1 MKLVSTRD
9 FSQKAD
15 LSYALL
21 NPSASGGGLFSPER
35 LPLLSEDFFK
45 QCEDLS
51 YKQIA
56 LKIIESFDFDVSSE
70 VFESA
75 LKRYDKFEN
84 PACPVQI
91 KKLSE
96 NAYILELY
104 HGPTLAFKDM
114 ALQPFGALLKSIAKS
129 RNEKFLIMCATS
141 GDTGPATL
149 EAFADDENIKAV
161 CLYPQGG
168 TSEIQRQQ
176 MVKQSAANLKIL
188 GVRGNFDDTQRALK
202 SLLADEDF
210 KNELARAN
218 LNLSA
223 ANSVNFGRIL
233 FQIIYYIYASIY
245 FSKHGVLS
253 PEQNLKQ
260 SDQCQACGKNFGAA
274 ASTGSV
280 ESANSTESGSGAGG
294 AKSAK
299 SSAKGGAK
307 FNTFDVIVPSGN
319 FGNALG
325 AYFAKKMGAKIGKI
339 KIASN
344 ANNILT
350 ELFTRGIYDL
360 RGRELI
366 RTISPAMD
374 ILVSSNVERLL
385 SDMFGDART
394 SELMQSLA
402 RDKFYKLSAS
412 ELAKLR
418 EIFEADFCDDA
429 QCAKFIKQESSRGVL
444 VDPHTATCFKL
455 LDESRL
461 NLVIS
466 TAKWIKFTP
475 SMIGAI
481 KGRACED
488 EQADMIALS
497 KEFRSD
503 IPPQISRLFSAPQVH
518 SSVVEQSEIK
528 NAIMEWIKK

>member
-35 LPLLSEDFFK
+35 LPFLSEDFFK

-70 VFESA
+70 VFEDA

-210 KNELARAN
+210 RNELARAN

-260 SDQCQACGKNFGAA
+260 SDQCQACGKNFSAA
-274 ASTGSV
+274 AG
-280 ESANSTESGSGAGG
+280 ASGAESV
-294 AKSAK
+294 KQS
-299 SSAKGGAK
+299 AK

-402 RDKFYKLSAS
+402 RDKFYKLSES

-444 VDPHTATCFKL
+444 IDPHTATCFKL

-488 EQADMIALS
+488 ERADMIALS

>member
-35 LPLLSEDFFK
+35 LPFLSEDFFK

-56 LKIIESFDFDVSSE
+56 LKIIESFGFDVSSE
-70 VFESA
+70 IFEDA

-114 ALQPFGALLKSIAKS
+114 ALQPFGALLKSIAKA

-233 FQIIYYIYASIY
+233 FQIIYYLYASIY

-260 SDQCQACGKNFGAA
+260 SNQCTACSQNLDAA
-274 ASTGSV
+274 T
-280 ESANSTESGSGAGG
+280 SANSAQSTKQST
-294 AKSAK
+294 
-299 SSAKGGAK
+299 K

-360 RGRELI
+360 QNRELI

-374 ILVSSNVERLL
+374 ILISSNVERLL

-402 RDKFYKLSAS
+402 RDKFYKLSES

-418 EIFEADFCDDA
+418 EVFEADFCDDA

-444 VDPHTATCFKL
+444 IDPHTATCFKL

-488 EQADMIALS
+488 ERADMIALS

>member
-70 VFESA
+70 VFEDA

-129 RNEKFLIMCATS
+129 RGEKFLIMCATS

-202 SLLADEDF
+202 SLLADDDF

-233 FQIIYYIYASIY
+233 FQIIYYLYASIY

-253 PEQNLKQ
+253 HEQNLNQ
-260 SDQCQACGKNFGAA
+260 SEQCPACSKNFGAA
-274 ASTGSV
+274 I
-280 ESANSTESGSGAGG
+280 SANSAQ
-294 AKSAK
+294 SAK
-299 SSAKGGAK
+299 PSSK
-307 FNTFDVIVPSGN
+307 FKTFDVIVPSGN

-360 RGRELI
+360 RNRELI

-374 ILVSSNVERLL
+374 ILISSNVERLL
-385 SDMFGDART
+385 SDMFGDTRT

-412 ELAKLR
+412 ELAKLQ
-418 EIFEADFCDDA
+418 EVFEADFCDDA

-444 VDPHTATCFKL
+444 IDPHTATCFKL

-488 EQADMIALS
+488 ERADMIALS

>member
-202 SLLADEDF
+202 SLLADDDF

-253 PEQNLKQ
+253 PEQNLNQ

-274 ASTGSV
+274 G
-280 ESANSTESGSGAGG
+280 ANSAQN
-294 AKSAK
+294 AKQS
-299 SSAKGGAK
+299 AK

-360 RGRELI
+360 RNRELI

-374 ILVSSNVERLL
+374 ILISSNVERLL

-418 EIFEADFCDDA
+418 EVFEADFCDDT

-444 VDPHTATCFKL
+444 IDPHTATCFKL

-488 EQADMIALS
+488 ERADMIALS
-497 KEFRSD
+497 KEFHSD

>member
-35 LPLLSEDFFK
+35 LPLLNEDFFK

-70 VFESA
+70 VFENA

-114 ALQPFGALLKSIAKS
+114 ALQPFGALLKSIAKA

-202 SLLADEDF
+202 SLLADDDF

-253 PEQNLKQ
+253 PEQNLNQ
-260 SDQCQACGKNFGAA
+260 SDRCPACGKNFGAA
-274 ASTGSV
+274 AG
-280 ESANSTESGSGAGG
+280 ANSAQ
-294 AKSAK
+294 SAK
-299 SSAKGGAK
+299 PSAK

-360 RGRELI
+360 RSRELI

-374 ILVSSNVERLL
+374 ILISSNVERLL

-418 EIFEADFCDDA
+418 EVFEADFCGDT

-444 VDPHTATCFKL
+444 IDPHTATCFKL

-488 EQADMIALS
+488 ERADMIALS

>member
-1 MKLVSTRD
+1 MKLVCTRD

-21 NPSASGGGLFSPER
+21 NPSARGGGLFSPER

-202 SLLADEDF
+202 SLLADNDF

-233 FQIIYYIYASIY
+233 FQIIYYLYASIY

-253 PEQNLKQ
+253 YEQNLKQ
-260 SDQCQACGKNFGAA
+260 SNQCTACGKNFDAA
-274 ASTGSV
+274 AG
-280 ESANSTESGSGAGG
+280 ASGAESV
-294 AKSAK
+294 KQSAK
-299 SSAKGGAK
+299 FSS
-307 FNTFDVIVPSGN
+307 FDVIVPSGN

-350 ELFTRGIYDL
+350 ELFTSGIYDL

-402 RDKFYKLSAS
+402 RDKFYQLSAS

-444 VDPHTATCFKL
+444 IDPHTATCFKL

-488 EQADMIALS
+488 ERADMIALS

>member
-21 NPSASGGGLFSPER
+21 NPSARGGGLFSPER
-35 LPLLSEDFFK
+35 MPFLSDDFFK

-70 VFESA
+70 VFEDA

-210 KNELARAN
+210 RNELARAN

-233 FQIIYYIYASIY
+233 FQIIYYLYASIY

-260 SDQCQACGKNFGAA
+260 SDQCQACGKNFDAA
-274 ASTGSV
+274 G
-280 ESANSTESGSGAGG
+280 ANSAQSVKQS
-294 AKSAK
+294 
-299 SSAKGGAK
+299 AK

-402 RDKFYKLSAS
+402 RDKFYKISAS

-418 EIFEADFCDDA
+418 EVFEADFCDDT

-444 VDPHTATCFKL
+444 IDPHTATCFKL

-461 NLVIS
+461 NLVVS

-488 EQADMIALS
+488 ERADMIALS

-518 SSVVEQSEIK
+518 SSVVEQNEIK

>member
-56 LKIIESFDFDVSSE
+56 LKIIKSFDFDVSSE
-70 VFESA
+70 IFESA

-114 ALQPFGALLKSIAKS
+114 ALQPFGALLKSIAKA

-233 FQIIYYIYASIY
+233 FQIIYYLYASIY

-253 PEQNLKQ
+253 FEQNLKQ
-260 SDQCQACGKNFGAA
+260 SDQCQACSQNLDAA
-274 ASTGSV
+274 AG
-280 ESANSTESGSGAGG
+280 ANSAQSVKQS
-294 AKSAK
+294 
-299 SSAKGGAK
+299 AK

-360 RGRELI
+360 RKRELI

-418 EIFEADFCDDA
+418 EVFEADFCDDA

-444 VDPHTATCFKL
+444 IDPHTATCFKL

-461 NLVIS
+461 NLVVS

-488 EQADMIALS
+488 ERADMIALS
-497 KEFRSD
+497 KEFHSD

>member
-70 VFESA
+70 VFEDA

-233 FQIIYYIYASIY
+233 FQIIYYLYASIY

-260 SDQCQACGKNFGAA
+260 SDQCQACSQNLDAA
-274 ASTGSV
+274 AG
-280 ESANSTESGSGAGG
+280 ANSAQSVKQGS
-294 AKSAK
+294 
-299 SSAKGGAK
+299 K

-374 ILVSSNVERLL
+374 ILISSNVERLL

-402 RDKFYKLSAS
+402 RDKFYQLSAS

-418 EIFEADFCDDA
+418 EVFEADFCDDA

-444 VDPHTATCFKL
+444 IDPHTATCFKL

-488 EQADMIALS
+488 ERADMIALS

>member
-35 LPLLSEDFFK
+35 LPLLSDDFFK

-70 VFESA
+70 IFERA

-149 EAFADDENIKAV
+149 EAFADDENIKTV

-202 SLLADEDF
+202 SLLADDDF

-233 FQIIYYIYASIY
+233 FQIIYYLYASIY

-253 PEQNLKQ
+253 PEQNLNQ

-274 ASTGSV
+274 AG
-280 ESANSTESGSGAGG
+280 ANSAQN
-294 AKSAK
+294 AKQS
-299 SSAKGGAK
+299 AK

-402 RDKFYKLSAS
+402 RDKFYKLSES

-418 EIFEADFCDDA
+418 EVFEADFCDDA

-444 VDPHTATCFKL
+444 IDPHTATCFKL

-481 KGRACED
+481 KGRVCED
-488 EQADMIALS
+488 ERADMIALS

-503 IPPQISRLFSAPQVH
+503 IPPQITRLFSAPQVH

>member
-45 QCEDLS
+45 QCKDLS

-70 VFESA
+70 VFEDA

-233 FQIIYYIYASIY
+233 FQIIYYLYASIY

-260 SDQCQACGKNFGAA
+260 SDQCTACSQNLDAA
-274 ASTGSV
+274 T
-280 ESANSTESGSGAGG
+280 SANGAQ
-294 AKSAK
+294 SAK
-299 SSAKGGAK
+299 QNAK

-350 ELFTRGIYDL
+350 ELFTSGIYDL

-385 SDMFGDART
+385 SDQFGDART

-418 EIFEADFCDDA
+418 EVFEADFCDDA

-444 VDPHTATCFKL
+444 IDPHTATCFKL

-488 EQADMIALS
+488 ERADMIALS
-497 KEFRSD
+497 KEFCND

>member
-15 LSYALL
+15 LSCALL

-70 VFESA
+70 VFEDA

-114 ALQPFGALLKSIAKS
+114 ALQPFGALLKSIAKA

-260 SDQCQACGKNFGAA
+260 SDQCRACGKNFGAA
-274 ASTGSV
+274 G
-280 ESANSTESGSGAGG
+280 ANSAQ
-294 AKSAK
+294 SAK
-299 SSAKGGAK
+299 HSAKFK
-307 FNTFDVIVPSGN
+307 TFDVIVPSGN

-360 RGRELI
+360 RKRELI

-374 ILVSSNVERLL
+374 ILISSNVERLL
-385 SDMFGDART
+385 SDMFGDTRT

-444 VDPHTATCFKL
+444 IDPHTATCFKL

-488 EQADMIALS
+488 ERADMIALS

>member
-21 NPSASGGGLFSPER
+21 NPSANGGGLFSPER

-56 LKIIESFDFDVSSE
+56 LKIIDSFDFDVNSE
-70 VFESA
+70 VFEDA

-202 SLLADEDF
+202 SLLADDDF

-233 FQIIYYIYASIY
+233 FQIIYYLYASIY

-260 SDQCQACGKNFGAA
+260 SDQCATCGKSFDA
-274 ASTGSV
+274 T
-280 ESANSTESGSGAGG
+280 SANSAQ
-294 AKSAK
+294 SAK
-299 SSAKGGAK
+299 QSAK

-360 RGRELI
+360 RNRELI

-402 RDKFYKLSAS
+402 RDKFYKLSES
-412 ELAKLR
+412 ELTKLR
-418 EIFEADFCDDA
+418 EVFEADFCDDT

-444 VDPHTATCFKL
+444 IDPHTATCFKL

-488 EQADMIALS
+488 ERADMIALS

>member
-70 VFESA
+70 IFESA

-202 SLLADEDF
+202 SLLADDDF

-233 FQIIYYIYASIY
+233 FQIIYYLYASIY

-253 PEQNLKQ
+253 SEQNSKQ
-260 SDQCQACGKNFGAA
+260 SDQCPACGKNFDAA
-274 ASTGSV
+274 ASV
-280 ESANSTESGSGAGG
+280 SGAESVKPN
-294 AKSAK
+294 AKP
-299 SSAKGGAK
+299 SS
-307 FNTFDVIVPSGN
+307 FDVIVPSGN

-360 RGRELI
+360 RNRELI

-374 ILVSSNVERLL
+374 ILISSNVERLL

-418 EIFEADFCDDA
+418 EIFEADFCDDT

-444 VDPHTATCFKL
+444 IDPHTATCFKL
-455 LDESRL
+455 LDKSRL

-488 EQADMIALS
+488 ERADMIALS

-503 IPPQISRLFSAPQVH
+503 IPPQISRLFSAPQMH

>member
-70 VFESA
+70 VFEDA

-202 SLLADEDF
+202 SLLADDDF
-210 KNELARAN
+210 RNELARAN

-233 FQIIYYIYASIY
+233 FQIIYYLYASIY

-260 SDQCQACGKNFGAA
+260 SDQCAACGKNFGAA
-274 ASTGSV
+274 AG
-280 ESANSTESGSGAGG
+280 ANSAQSVKQS
-294 AKSAK
+294 
-299 SSAKGGAK
+299 AK

-350 ELFTRGIYDL
+350 ELFTSGIYDL
-360 RGRELI
+360 RKRELI

-402 RDKFYKLSAS
+402 RDKFYKLSES

-444 VDPHTATCFKL
+444 IDPHTATCFKL

-488 EQADMIALS
+488 ERADMIALS

>member
-35 LPLLSEDFFK
+35 LPLLSEDFLK
-45 QCEDLS
+45 QCEELS

-70 VFESA
+70 VFEDA

-233 FQIIYYIYASIY
+233 FQIIYYLYASIY

-253 PEQNLKQ
+253 FEQNLKQ
-260 SDQCQACGKNFGAA
+260 SNQCTAGGKNFGGA
-274 ASTGSV
+274 
-280 ESANSTESGSGAGG
+280 ESASGAESV
-294 AKSAK
+294 KQSAK
-299 SSAKGGAK
+299 FK
-307 FNTFDVIVPSGN
+307 TFDVIVPSGN

-402 RDKFYKLSAS
+402 RDKFYKISAS

-418 EIFEADFCDDA
+418 EVFEADFCDDT

-444 VDPHTATCFKL
+444 IDPHTATCFKL

-461 NLVIS
+461 NLVVS

-488 EQADMIALS
+488 ERADMIALS

>member
-176 MVKQSAANLKIL
+176 MVKQSVANLKIL

-233 FQIIYYIYASIY
+233 FQIIYYLYASIY

-260 SDQCQACGKNFGAA
+260 SDQCTACGKNFDAA
-274 ASTGSV
+274 AG
-280 ESANSTESGSGAGG
+280 ASGAQSV
-294 AKSAK
+294 KQSAK
-299 SSAKGGAK
+299 FK
-307 FNTFDVIVPSGN
+307 TFDVIVPSGN

-360 RGRELI
+360 RKRELI

-374 ILVSSNVERLL
+374 ILISSNVERLL

-418 EIFEADFCDDA
+418 EVFEADFCDDA

-444 VDPHTATCFKL
+444 IDPHTATCFKL

-488 EQADMIALS
+488 ERADMIALS
-497 KEFRSD
+497 KEFRSN

>member
-35 LPLLSEDFFK
+35 LPLLSEDFLK

-233 FQIIYYIYASIY
+233 FQIIYYLYASIY

-253 PEQNLKQ
+253 FEQNLKQ
-260 SDQCQACGKNFGAA
+260 SDQCQACSQNLDAA
-274 ASTGSV
+274 AG
-280 ESANSTESGSGAGG
+280 ANSAQSVKQS
-294 AKSAK
+294 
-299 SSAKGGAK
+299 AK

-360 RGRELI
+360 RKRELI

-402 RDKFYKLSAS
+402 RDKFYQLSAS

-418 EIFEADFCDDA
+418 EVFEADFCDDA

-444 VDPHTATCFKL
+444 IDPHTATCFKL

-461 NLVIS
+461 NLVVS

-488 EQADMIALS
+488 ERADMIALS
-497 KEFRSD
+497 KEFHSD

>member
-70 VFESA
+70 VFEDA

-188 GVRGNFDDTQRALK
+188 GVRGNFDDAQRALK

-233 FQIIYYIYASIY
+233 FQIIYYLYASIY
-245 FSKHGVLS
+245 FSKHGILS

-260 SDQCQACGKNFGAA
+260 SDQCQACSKNFGAA
-274 ASTGSV
+274 AG
-280 ESANSTESGSGAGG
+280 ANSAQ
-294 AKSAK
+294 SAK
-299 SSAKGGAK
+299 QGSK

-360 RGRELI
+360 RKRELI

-374 ILVSSNVERLL
+374 ILISSNVERLL

-429 QCAKFIKQESSRGVL
+429 QCAKFIKQESSHGVL

-488 EQADMIALS
+488 ERADMIALS

>member
-21 NPSASGGGLFSPER
+21 NPSARGGGLFSPER

-45 QCEDLS
+45 QCEDLN

-56 LKIIESFDFDVSSE
+56 LKIIENFDFDVSSE

-202 SLLADEDF
+202 SLLADDDF
-210 KNELARAN
+210 RNELARAN

-233 FQIIYYIYASIY
+233 FQIIYYLYASIY

-253 PEQNLKQ
+253 SEKNLKQ
-260 SDQCQACGKNFGAA
+260 SDQCQACGKNFDAA
-274 ASTGSV
+274 GSN
-280 ESANSTESGSGAGG
+280 SAQSVKQS
-294 AKSAK
+294 
-299 SSAKGGAK
+299 AK

-350 ELFTRGIYDL
+350 ELFTSGTYDL
-360 RGRELI
+360 RNRELI

-412 ELAKLR
+412 ELAKLQ

-429 QCAKFIKQESSRGVL
+429 QCAKFIKQESNRGVL
-444 VDPHTATCFKL
+444 IDPHTATCFKL

-461 NLVIS
+461 NLVVS

-481 KGRACED
+481 KGRACKD
-488 EQADMIALS
+488 ERADMIALS
-497 KEFRSD
+497 KEFHSD

-528 NAIMEWIKK
+528 DAIMEWIKK

>member
-56 LKIIESFDFDVSSE
+56 LKIIDSFDFDVNSE
-70 VFESA
+70 VFEDA

-233 FQIIYYIYASIY
+233 FQIIYYLYASIY

-260 SDQCQACGKNFGAA
+260 SDQCATCGKNFDA
-274 ASTGSV
+274 T
-280 ESANSTESGSGAGG
+280 SANSAQ
-294 AKSAK
+294 SAK
-299 SSAKGGAK
+299 QSAK

-350 ELFTRGIYDL
+350 ELFTSGIYDL
-360 RGRELI
+360 RGRELV

-394 SELMQSLA
+394 NELMQSLA

-418 EIFEADFCDDA
+418 EVFEADFCDDA

-444 VDPHTATCFKL
+444 IDPHTATCFKL

-488 EQADMIALS
+488 ERADMIALS

>member
-35 LPLLSEDFFK
+35 LPLLSEDFLK

-70 VFESA
+70 IFEDA

-84 PACPVQI
+84 PACPIQI

-202 SLLADEDF
+202 SLLADDDF

-233 FQIIYYIYASIY
+233 FQIIYYLYASIY

-260 SDQCQACGKNFGAA
+260 SDQCAACGKNFGSA
-274 ASTGSV
+274 AS
-280 ESANSTESGSGAGG
+280 ASGAQSV
-294 AKSAK
+294 KQS
-299 SSAKGGAK
+299 AK

-360 RGRELI
+360 RNRELI

-374 ILVSSNVERLL
+374 ILISSNVERLL

-418 EIFEADFCDDA
+418 EVFEADFCDDA

-444 VDPHTATCFKL
+444 IDPHTATCFKL

-488 EQADMIALS
+488 ERADMIALS

>member
-114 ALQPFGALLKSIAKS
+114 ALQPFGVLLKSIAKA

-188 GVRGNFDDTQRALK
+188 GVCGNFDDTQRALK
-202 SLLADEDF
+202 SLLADDDF

-253 PEQNLKQ
+253 PEQNLNQ
-260 SDQCQACGKNFGAA
+260 SDQCQACSQNLDAA
-274 ASTGSV
+274 AG
-280 ESANSTESGSGAGG
+280 ANSAHSVKPS
-294 AKSAK
+294 
-299 SSAKGGAK
+299 AK

-360 RGRELI
+360 RKRELI

-374 ILVSSNVERLL
+374 ILISSNVERLL
-385 SDMFGDART
+385 SDMFGDTRT

-418 EIFEADFCDDA
+418 EVFEADFCDDA

-488 EQADMIALS
+488 ERADMIALS

-518 SSVVEQSEIK
+518 SNVVEQSEIK

>member
-70 VFESA
+70 VFEDA

-149 EAFADDENIKAV
+149 DAFADDENIKAV

-202 SLLADEDF
+202 SLLADDDF

-233 FQIIYYIYASIY
+233 FQIIYYLYASIY

-253 PEQNLKQ
+253 PDQNLKQ
-260 SDQCQACGKNFGAA
+260 SDQCAACGKNFGSA
-274 ASTGSV
+274 AS
-280 ESANSTESGSGAGG
+280 ASGAQSV
-294 AKSAK
+294 KQS
-299 SSAKGGAK
+299 AK

-319 FGNALG
+319 FGNSLG

-350 ELFTRGIYDL
+350 ELFTSGIYDL

-402 RDKFYKLSAS
+402 RDKFYQLSAS

-418 EIFEADFCDDA
+418 EVFEANFCDDA

-444 VDPHTATCFKL
+444 IDPHTATCFKL

-461 NLVIS
+461 NLVVS

-481 KGRACED
+481 KGRACKD
-488 EQADMIALS
+488 ERADMIALS
-497 KEFRSD
+497 KEFHSD

-528 NAIMEWIKK
+528 DAIMEWIKK

>member
-35 LPLLSEDFFK
+35 MPLLSEDFFK

-70 VFESA
+70 VFEDA

-202 SLLADEDF
+202 SLLADDDF

-233 FQIIYYIYASIY
+233 FQIIYYLYASIY

-253 PEQNLKQ
+253 FEQNLKQ
-260 SDQCQACGKNFGAA
+260 SDQCTACSQNFDAA
-274 ASTGSV
+274 G
-280 ESANSTESGSGAGG
+280 ANSAQ
-294 AKSAK
+294 SAK
-299 SSAKGGAK
+299 PSAK

-350 ELFTRGIYDL
+350 ELFTSGIYDL

-402 RDKFYKLSAS
+402 RDKFYQLSAS

-429 QCAKFIKQESSRGVL
+429 QCAKFIKQESSHGVL
-444 VDPHTATCFKL
+444 IDPHTATCFKL

-488 EQADMIALS
+488 ERADMIALS

>member
-21 NPSASGGGLFSPER
+21 NPSANGGGLFSPER

-75 LKRYDKFEN
+75 LGRYDKFEN

-129 RNEKFLIMCATS
+129 RGEKFLIMCATS

-202 SLLADEDF
+202 LLLADDDF
-210 KNELARAN
+210 RNELARAN

-233 FQIIYYIYASIY
+233 FQIIYYLYTSIY

-253 PEQNLKQ
+253 PDQNLKQ
-260 SDQCQACGKNFGAA
+260 SDQCTACGKNFDAA
-274 ASTGSV
+274 TG
-280 ESANSTESGSGAGG
+280 ANSAQNVKQGS
-294 AKSAK
+294 
-299 SSAKGGAK
+299 K

-350 ELFTRGIYDL
+350 ELFTSGIYDL

-412 ELAKLR
+412 ELAKLQ
-418 EIFEADFCDDA
+418 EVFEADFCDDA

-444 VDPHTATCFKL
+444 IDPHTATCFKL

-488 EQADMIALS
+488 ERADMIALS

>member
-35 LPLLSEDFFK
+35 LPLLSEGFFK

-56 LKIIESFDFDVSSE
+56 LKIIKSFDFDVSSE
-70 VFESA
+70 VFEDA

-233 FQIIYYIYASIY
+233 FQIIYYLYASIY

-253 PEQNLKQ
+253 PEQNLNQ
-260 SDQCQACGKNFGAA
+260 SDQCTTCSQNLDAA
-274 ASTGSV
+274 TSV
-280 ESANSTESGSGAGG
+280 NSAQS
-294 AKSAK
+294 
-299 SSAKGGAK
+299 AK

-350 ELFTRGIYDL
+350 ELFTSGIYDL

-374 ILVSSNVERLL
+374 ILISSNVERLL
-385 SDMFGDART
+385 SDMFGNART
-394 SELMQSLA
+394 NELMQSLA

-418 EIFEADFCDDA
+418 EVFEADFCDDA
-429 QCAKFIKQESSRGVL
+429 QCAKFIKQESSHGVL
-444 VDPHTATCFKL
+444 IDPHTATCFKL

-488 EQADMIALS
+488 ERADMIALS

>member
-35 LPLLSEDFFK
+35 LPLLNEDFFK

-210 KNELARAN
+210 RNELAQAN

-233 FQIIYYIYASIY
+233 FQIIYYLYASIY

-253 PEQNLKQ
+253 PDQNLKQ
-260 SDQCQACGKNFGAA
+260 SDQCQACGKNFSAAAGASGAA
-274 ASTGSV
+274 
-280 ESANSTESGSGAGG
+280 
-294 AKSAK
+294 SAK
-299 SSAKGGAK
+299 QSAK

-350 ELFTRGIYDL
+350 ELFTSGIYDL
-360 RGRELI
+360 RGRKLI

-394 SELMQSLA
+394 NELMQSLA

-418 EIFEADFCDDA
+418 EVFEADFCDDA

-444 VDPHTATCFKL
+444 IDPHTATCFKL
-455 LDESRL
+455 LDESHL
-461 NLVIS
+461 NLVVS

-481 KGRACED
+481 KGRVCED
-488 EQADMIALS
+488 ERADMIALS

>member
-21 NPSASGGGLFSPER
+21 NPSAGGGGLFSPER
-35 LPLLSEDFFK
+35 LPLLSEDFLK
-45 QCEDLS
+45 QCEELS

-70 VFESA
+70 VFEDA

-129 RNEKFLIMCATS
+129 RGKKFLIMCATS

-202 SLLADEDF
+202 SLLADDDF

-233 FQIIYYIYASIY
+233 FQIIYYLYASIY

-260 SDQCQACGKNFGAA
+260 IDQCATCGKNFGVAA
-274 ASTGSV
+274 
-280 ESANSTESGSGAGG
+280 SANSAQ
-294 AKSAK
+294 SAK
-299 SSAKGGAK
+299 QSAK

-360 RGRELI
+360 RERELI

-385 SDMFGDART
+385 SDMFGDTRT

-402 RDKFYKLSAS
+402 RDKFYQLSAS

-429 QCAKFIKQESSRGVL
+429 QCAKFIKQESSCGVL
-444 VDPHTATCFKL
+444 IDPHTATCFKL

-488 EQADMIALS
+488 ERADMIALS

>member
-260 SDQCQACGKNFGAA
+260 SDQCQACGKNFGVAA
-274 ASTGSV
+274 G
-280 ESANSTESGSGAGG
+280 ANSAQ
-294 AKSAK
+294 SAK
-299 SSAKGGAK
+299 PSAK

>member
-1 MKLVSTRD
+1 MKLVCTRD

-56 LKIIESFDFDVSSE
+56 LKIIESLDFDVSSE

-129 RNEKFLIMCATS
+129 RGEKFLIMCATS

-176 MVKQSAANLKIL
+176 MVKQSATNLKIL

-233 FQIIYYIYASIY
+233 FQIIYYLYASIY

-260 SDQCQACGKNFGAA
+260 SDQCQACSQNLDAA
-274 ASTGSV
+274 AG
-280 ESANSTESGSGAGG
+280 ANSAQSVKQS
-294 AKSAK
+294 
-299 SSAKGGAK
+299 AK

-350 ELFTRGIYDL
+350 ELFTSGIYDL

-394 SELMQSLA
+394 NELMQSLA

-444 VDPHTATCFKL
+444 IDPHTATCFKL

-488 EQADMIALS
+488 ERADMIALS

>member
-56 LKIIESFDFDVSSE
+56 LKIIKSFDFDVSSE
-70 VFESA
+70 VFEDA

-114 ALQPFGALLKSIAKS
+114 ALQPFGALLKSIAKA

-202 SLLADEDF
+202 SLLADDNF

-233 FQIIYYIYASIY
+233 FQIIYYLYASIY

-260 SDQCQACGKNFGAA
+260 SDQCTTCGKNFGDVA
-274 ASTGSV
+274 
-280 ESANSTESGSGAGG
+280 SANSAQSTKQST
-294 AKSAK
+294 
-299 SSAKGGAK
+299 K

-360 RGRELI
+360 RNRELI

-374 ILVSSNVERLL
+374 ILISSNVERLL

-418 EIFEADFCDDA
+418 EVFEADFCDDA
-429 QCAKFIKQESSRGVL
+429 QCAKFIKQESSHGVL
-444 VDPHTATCFKL
+444 IDPHTATCFKL

-488 EQADMIALS
+488 ERADMIALS

-518 SSVVEQSEIK
+518 SSVIGQSEIK

>member
-70 VFESA
+70 VFEDA

-260 SDQCQACGKNFGAA
+260 SDQCPACGKNFGAA
-274 ASTGSV
+274 AG
-280 ESANSTESGSGAGG
+280 ANSAQS
-294 AKSAK
+294 
-299 SSAKGGAK
+299 AK

-360 RGRELI
+360 RKRELI

-374 ILVSSNVERLL
+374 ILISSNVERLL

-402 RDKFYKLSAS
+402 RDKFYKLSES

-418 EIFEADFCDDA
+418 EVFEADFCDDT
-429 QCAKFIKQESSRGVL
+429 QCAKFIKQESSHGVL
-444 VDPHTATCFKL
+444 IDPHTATCFKL
-455 LDESRL
+455 FDESCL

-488 EQADMIALS
+488 ERADMIALS
-497 KEFRSD
+497 KEFHSD
-503 IPPQISRLFSAPQVH
+503 VPPQISRLFSAPQVH

>member
-21 NPSASGGGLFSPER
+21 NPSANGGGLFSPEK

-70 VFESA
+70 VFEDA

-129 RNEKFLIMCATS
+129 RGEKFLIMCATS

-202 SLLADEDF
+202 SLLADDDF
-210 KNELARAN
+210 RNELARAN

-233 FQIIYYIYASIY
+233 FQIIYYLYASIY

-253 PEQNLKQ
+253 FGQNLKQ
-260 SDQCQACGKNFGAA
+260 SDQCTACGKNFGAA
-274 ASTGSV
+274 AG
-280 ESANSTESGSGAGG
+280 ANSAQ
-294 AKSAK
+294 SAK
-299 SSAKGGAK
+299 PNAK
-307 FNTFDVIVPSGN
+307 FNTFDIIVPSGN

-374 ILVSSNVERLL
+374 ILVSSNIERLL
-385 SDMFGDART
+385 SDMFGDARA

-402 RDKFYKLSAS
+402 RDKFYQLSAS

-418 EIFEADFCDDA
+418 EIFEADFCDDT

-444 VDPHTATCFKL
+444 IDPHTATCFKL

-461 NLVIS
+461 NLVVS

-488 EQADMIALS
+488 ERADMIALS

>member
-35 LPLLSEDFFK
+35 MPLLSEDFFK
-45 QCEDLS
+45 HCEDLS

-70 VFESA
+70 VFEDA

-202 SLLADEDF
+202 SLLADDDF
-210 KNELARAN
+210 RNELARAN

-233 FQIIYYIYASIY
+233 FQIIYYLYASIY

-260 SDQCQACGKNFGAA
+260 SDQCTACSQNLDAA
-274 ASTGSV
+274 T
-280 ESANSTESGSGAGG
+280 SANSAQSVKQGS
-294 AKSAK
+294 
-299 SSAKGGAK
+299 K

-350 ELFTRGIYDL
+350 ELFMRGIYDL

-385 SDMFGDART
+385 SNIFGDART

-412 ELAKLR
+412 ELAKLQ
-418 EIFEADFCDDA
+418 EIFEADFCDDT

-444 VDPHTATCFKL
+444 IDPHTATCFKL

-488 EQADMIALS
+488 ERADMIALS

>member
-56 LKIIESFDFDVSSE
+56 LKIIESFDFDVSSK
-70 VFESA
+70 VFEDA

-129 RNEKFLIMCATS
+129 RGEKFLIMCATS

-202 SLLADEDF
+202 SLLSDDDF

-245 FSKHGVLS
+245 FSKYGVLS
-253 PEQNLKQ
+253 FGQNLKQ
-260 SDQCQACGKNFGAA
+260 SDQRTACGKNFDAVAGA
-274 ASTGSV
+274 
-280 ESANSTESGSGAGG
+280 SGAESV
-294 AKSAK
+294 KQS
-299 SSAKGGAK
+299 AK

-350 ELFTRGIYDL
+350 ELFTSGIYDL

-402 RDKFYKLSAS
+402 RDKFYQLSAS

-418 EIFEADFCDDA
+418 EVFEADFCDDA

-444 VDPHTATCFKL
+444 IDPHTATCFKL

-488 EQADMIALS
+488 ERADMIALS

>member
-202 SLLADEDF
+202 SLLADGDF

-253 PEQNLKQ
+253 SEQNLNQ

-274 ASTGSV
+274 AG
-280 ESANSTESGSGAGG
+280 ANSAQ
-294 AKSAK
+294 SAK
-299 SSAKGGAK
+299 PSAK

-350 ELFTRGIYDL
+350 ELFTSGIYDL

-402 RDKFYKLSAS
+402 RDKFYKLSES

-418 EIFEADFCDDA
+418 EVFEADFCDDT
-429 QCAKFIKQESSRGVL
+429 QCAKFIKQESSHGVL
-444 VDPHTATCFKL
+444 IDPHTATCFKL

-488 EQADMIALS
+488 ERADMIALS

-518 SSVVEQSEIK
+518 SSVVEQNEIK

>member
-56 LKIIESFDFDVSSE
+56 LKIIESFNFDVSSE
-70 VFESA
+70 VFEDA

-96 NAYILELY
+96 NTYILELY

-129 RNEKFLIMCATS
+129 RGEKFLIMCATS

-176 MVKQSAANLKIL
+176 MVKQNAANLKIL

-210 KNELARAN
+210 RNELARAN

-233 FQIIYYIYASIY
+233 FQIIYYLYASIY
-245 FSKHGVLS
+245 FSKHGVLGY
-253 PEQNLKQ
+253 EQNLKQ
-260 SDQCQACGKNFGAA
+260 SDQCATCGKNFGAA
-274 ASTGSV
+274 AS
-280 ESANSTESGSGAGG
+280 ASGAQSV
-294 AKSAK
+294 KQ
-299 SSAKGGAK
+299 SSK

-350 ELFTRGIYDL
+350 ELFTSGIYDL

-402 RDKFYKLSAS
+402 RDKFYQLSAS

-418 EIFEADFCDDA
+418 EVFEADFCDDT

-444 VDPHTATCFKL
+444 IDPHTATCFKL

-481 KGRACED
+481 KGRTCED
-488 EQADMIALS
+488 ERADMIALS

>member
-70 VFESA
+70 VFEDA

-114 ALQPFGALLKSIAKS
+114 ALQPFGALLKSIAKA

-168 TSEIQRQQ
+168 TSEIQCQQ

-233 FQIIYYIYASIY
+233 FQIIYYLYASIY

-253 PEQNLKQ
+253 FEQNLKQ
-260 SDQCQACGKNFGAA
+260 SDQCTAGGKNFGAVA
-274 ASTGSV
+274 
-280 ESANSTESGSGAGG
+280 SANSAQ
-294 AKSAK
+294 SAK
-299 SSAKGGAK
+299 PSAK

-360 RGRELI
+360 RKRELI

-394 SELMQSLA
+394 SELIQSLA
-402 RDKFYKLSAS
+402 RDKFYNLSES
-412 ELAKLR
+412 ELAKLC
-418 EIFEADFCDDA
+418 EVFEADFCDDT
-429 QCAKFIKQESSRGVL
+429 QCAKFIKQESNHGVL

-488 EQADMIALS
+488 ERADMIALS